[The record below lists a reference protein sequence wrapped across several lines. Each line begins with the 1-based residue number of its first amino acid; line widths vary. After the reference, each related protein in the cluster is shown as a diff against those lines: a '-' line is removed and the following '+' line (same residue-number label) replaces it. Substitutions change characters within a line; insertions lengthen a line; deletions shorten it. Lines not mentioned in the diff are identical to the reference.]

1 MSNQVKDLCDVLL
14 DNIQNEFNTLLEQK
28 FENAGGGID
37 MNELYLLKY
46 DGVKDVISELPSD
59 IQEEYNTL
67 KNKVIE
73 DYIWDGNLNDED
85 KNTPSNYEQY
95 YPFHKKLEKTLR
107 DYLSDK
113 HNV

>member
-1 MSNQVKDLCDVLL
+1 MRNKVKDLCDVLL

-37 MNELYLLKY
+37 MSDLSFLKY
-46 DGVKDVISELPSD
+46 DGINDVINELPSD
-59 IQEEYNTL
+59 IQEEYKAL
-67 KNKVIE
+67 KDEVTE

-85 KNTPSNYEQY
+85 KNLPKNNEKYFE
-95 YPFHKKLEKTLR
+95 FHNKLENILR
-107 DYLSDK
+107 NYLSNK